1 MGSRNP
7 VSYWCTAFPPE
18 IAEAVDDM
26 KSGGGPVGIILSH
39 SVDIETFVLKMILM
53 FVCLLFGGW
62 SGNCLIM
69 IFESFYLCWHASKSS
84 SAPGLEILSWRSDFP
99 GYRTEYARR

>member
-39 SVDIETFVLKMILM
+39 SVDT
-53 FVCLLFGGW
+53 
-62 SGNCLIM
+62 
-69 IFESFYLCWHASKSS
+69 
-84 SAPGLEILSWRSDFP
+84 
-99 GYRTEYARR
+99 